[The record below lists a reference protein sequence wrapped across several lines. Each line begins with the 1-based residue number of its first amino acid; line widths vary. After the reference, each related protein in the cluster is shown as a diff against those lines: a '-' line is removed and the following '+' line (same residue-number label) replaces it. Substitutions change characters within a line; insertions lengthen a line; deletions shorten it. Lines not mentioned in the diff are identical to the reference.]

1 MRGVEFTLSLA
12 YSTCYTTTLRAEM
25 RLGTLRVAI
34 CVQGCTD
41 LFLSSAPWVS
51 PPLVLSLSPSCPPGG
66 LEPQPAV
73 GNLCPGMPWIW
84 GQLDSRAGSNSRWC
98 LYLCTCHVTP
108 KWDNSSQNFFLNL
121 RNFLYPFTFISLR
134 RRKYGPRG
142 EIFVIIG
149 VFPLPF

>member
-51 PPLVLSLSPSCPPGG
+51 PPLVLSLSLPLALQGAWSPSQL
-66 LEPQPAV
+66 LETSVQACHEFEDNWILEQEAIHAGVCICVPAMSPQ
-73 GNLCPGMPWIW
+73 NETTHLKI
-84 GQLDSRAGSNSRWC
+84 S
-98 LYLCTCHVTP
+98 
-108 KWDNSSQNFFLNL
+108 FL
-121 RNFLYPFTFISLR
+121 I
-134 RRKYGPRG
+134 
-142 EIFVIIG
+142 
-149 VFPLPF
+149 